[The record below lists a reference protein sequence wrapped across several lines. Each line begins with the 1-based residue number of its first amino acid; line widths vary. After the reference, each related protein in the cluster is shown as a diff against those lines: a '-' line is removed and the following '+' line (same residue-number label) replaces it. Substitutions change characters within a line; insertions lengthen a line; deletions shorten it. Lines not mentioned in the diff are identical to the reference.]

1 MRLLGNGLTDADR
14 HEDALS
20 VYEAELS
27 LGRGGRMR
35 ATDTS
40 MLGTLSN
47 LAMSYRAVG
56 RFDEA
61 LRIAREVYSGAL
73 KLYGAEHSETL
84 REANNH
90 AMSLMNLERFEEAKS
105 LLRRTL
111 PVARRVL
118 GETHVEGLK
127 LRWTYAETLYKDD
140 GATLDD
146 LREAVTTF
154 EDMERTSRRV
164 LGGAHPITTGIEK
177 DLQIARAA
185 LRARE
190 PSPGSASSS

>member
-1 MRLLGNGLTDADR
+1 MRRD
-14 HEDALS
+14 
-20 VYEAELS
+20 
-27 LGRGGRMR
+27 
-35 ATDTS
+35 
-40 MLGTLSN
+40 
-47 LAMSYRAVG
+47 
-56 RFDEA
+56 
-61 LRIAREVYSGAL
+61 VYSGWL
-73 KLYGAEHSETL
+73 ELFGEEHEDTL
-84 REANNH
+84 REASNY
-90 AMSLMNLERFEEAKS
+90 AAALGKLRRFEEAKS

-190 PSPGSASSS
+190 PSPGSASAS